1 MMQHG
6 IVYLT
11 SNEVRARFCGIS
23 DMTLWRWLQDERL
36 GFPRP
41 LIINRRRF
49 FRLDQIE
56 AFEKHRAAMSIDPS
70 TAVERS

>member
-1 MMQHG
+1 MEHG
-6 IVYLT
+6 TRYLT
-11 SNEVRARFCGIS
+11 SSEVRARFGGIS
-23 DMTLWRWLQDERL
+23 DMSLWRWLNDTKL

-56 AFEKHRAAMSIDPS
+56 EFESRRAAVSVASSNSRDHG
-70 TAVERS
+70 